1 MDAPIG
7 QLMRSAGAGDAGASD
22 ALFVALYR
30 ELHHIAERELRRGGS
45 ELTLGTT
52 TLLHEAYL
60 NIANREGVEF
70 ATRPQF
76 LAYAARAMRGLMIDY
91 ARRNRTLK
99 RGGEFHITGRGAERA
114 PAPAQP
120 EDLEQLG
127 AALETLGQLDPS
139 LAELVDLHFFGGF
152 SFGEVARMRAVSE
165 RTVYRDWRK
174 ARLLLH
180 RSLQHLEGLV
190 GEEDEG
196 A

>member
-1 MDAPIG
+1 VDAPIG
-7 QLMRSAGAGDAGASD
+7 QLIRSAGAGDAGASS

-30 ELHHIAERELRRGGS
+30 ELHHIAERELHRGGS

-52 TLLHEAYL
+52 TLLHEVYL

-91 ARRNRTLK
+91 ARRNRALK
-99 RGGEFHITGRGAERA
+99 RGGEFYITADGADRA
-114 PAPAQP
+114 AAPAQT
-120 EDLEQLG
+120 EDLAGLG
-127 AALETLGQLDPS
+127 GALETLGELDPW
-139 LAELVDLHFFGGF
+139 LAELVDLHFFCGF
-152 SFGEVARMRAVSE
+152 SFAEVAQMRGVSE

-180 RSLQHLEGLV
+180 RSLQDLDPATPERR
-190 GEEDEG
+190 ET
-196 A
+196 